1 VTDDNVRKIDARV
14 DIAYGNEEIADA
26 LKFESEGKNEISNY
40 NSLFNNRNAPAVKAF
55 TLEGNADNALSCGRA
70 LIDPEIVG
78 WWSTKFSSEIAEDR
92 ELRNTD
98 GETVNSYPFA
108 EPPTLT
114 VGFGSSRPVKTLQ
127 VFGDP
132 QLGEYPTRFAVTLF
146 RGDESYVQKE
156 FTNTEVKANIDLT
169 ADMPSDRLS
178 NGYIDGITNMAVEIL
193 AWNKPKRLS
202 KIYRCYD
209 DIIEQYKSD
218 ELKCFECIRELPNTD
233 EIAYGLVSGSCS
245 VTLYNKDRKFDQ
257 GYLKELMHINKR
269 VVPYIN
275 GTKLGSFYIK
285 EWDISQNDMFV
296 KCDASDRLTD
306 FRDIMYEGMMPESSG
321 ERLSFKT
328 LFEKVLEY
336 AGNSLLRAFSY
347 SVDKLLGEWSIEPY
361 LPRKSVWDVL
371 QMLCE
376 ASMSFVYVGK
386 DDVIYVKSEL
396 MQRQTPETNV
406 EIRPENAFSV
416 DIPFFADMEA
426 ERVKIPYFRKVVK
439 PDQELYRINDF
450 DASVGQKVSIPVEFD
465 KFCEIEKVSYGGR
478 DYPVS
483 YSDSTLKKGDTDFKY
498 DITITIEKIEDANKK
513 DLVVY
518 GKEITFEKQEL
529 YMPSDGDG
537 KASKTSGLYAH
548 PDCQLIQCVEKKQDD
563 AESAQVNA
571 ASTQDNEENKTK
583 HAQTIAE
590 RIMQLY
596 PTGTRS
602 ATATWRGAEKLDL
615 LQTAEIKGRYGD
627 GEAYMITQ
635 IKNTVDGG
643 FKQEIKGVSLPPI
656 QKQSINGVDK
666 TGGT

>member
-1 VTDDNVRKIDARV
+1 MTDDNVRKIDARV

-26 LKFESEGKNEISNY
+26 LEFNSDEKNEISNY

-78 WWSTKFSSEIAEDR
+78 WWSTSFSSEIA
-92 ELRNTD
+92 D
-98 GETVNSYPFA
+98 GASGYPFA
-108 EPPTLT
+108 TPPTLT

-146 RGDESYVQKE
+146 RGKEFYARKE

-169 ADMPSDRLS
+169 ADVPSDRLS
-178 NGYIDGITNMAVEIL
+178 NGYIDGITRMAVEIL

-275 GTKLGSFYIK
+275 GTKLDSFYIK

-396 MQRQTPETNV
+396 MQRQTPEISV
-406 EIRPENAFSV
+406 KISPQNAFSV

-426 ERVKIPYFRKVVK
+426 DRVKIPYFRKVVK

-450 DASVGQKVSIPVEFD
+450 DASEGQEVNIPVEFD
-465 KFCEIEKVSYGGR
+465 KFCEIERVEYKGTIYPLSLNKVIIENKIS
-478 DYPVS
+478 
-483 YSDSTLKKGDTDFKY
+483 DFKY
-498 DITITIEKIEDANKK
+498 VLSITVEKIEDANKK

-518 GKEITFEKQEL
+518 GKETTFEKQEL
-529 YMPSDGDG
+529 ATSEDTQ
-537 KASKTSGLYAH
+537 SKSGAGSLYTH
-548 PDCQLIQCVEKKQDD
+548 PDCELIQSEALAKQIRSRLK
-563 AESAQVNA
+563 E
-571 ASTQDNEENKTK
+571 
-583 HAQTIAE
+583 
-590 RIMQLY
+590 LY

-627 GEAYMITQ
+627 GEEYMITQ

-656 QKQSINGVDK
+656 QKQSINGVDI

>member
-1 VTDDNVRKIDARV
+1 MTDDNVRKIDARV

-26 LKFESEGKNEISNY
+26 LEFNSDEKNEISNY

-78 WWSTKFSSEIAEDR
+78 WWSTSFSSEIAEDT
-92 ELRNTD
+92 ELRNTG

-146 RGDESYVQKE
+146 RGDEFYARKE
-156 FTNTEVKANIDLT
+156 CTNTEVKANIDLT
-169 ADMPSDRLS
+169 ADVPSDRLS
-178 NGYIDGITNMAVEIL
+178 NGYIDGITRMAVEIL

-296 KCDASDRLTD
+296 KCDASDRLLD
-306 FRDIMYEGMMPESSG
+306 FRDIMYEGMMPKSSG

-347 SVDKLLGEWSIEPY
+347 SVDKELEKRSIEPY

-396 MQRQTPETNV
+396 MQRQTPEISV
-406 EIRPENAFSV
+406 KISPENAFSV

-450 DASVGQKVSIPVEFD
+450 DASEGQEVNIPVEFN
-465 KFCEIEKVSYGGR
+465 KFCEIDRVEYKGEIYTLSKKNLTVTK
-478 DYPVS
+478 
-483 YSDSTLKKGDTDFKY
+483 DSSDFKY
-498 DITITIEKIEDANKK
+498 AISITIKVLDDKKK
-513 DLVVY
+513 DLVIY
-518 GKEITFEKQEL
+518 GKETTFEKQEL
-529 YMPSDGDG
+529 TMPEDTQ
-537 KASKTSGLYAH
+537 SKSREDSLYTH
-548 PDCQLIQCVEKKQDD
+548 PDCELIQSEALAKQIRSRLK
-563 AESAQVNA
+563 E
-571 ASTQDNEENKTK
+571 
-583 HAQTIAE
+583 
-590 RIMQLY
+590 LY
-596 PTGTRS
+596 QTGTRS

-656 QKQSINGVDK
+656 QKQSINGVDI

>member
-1 VTDDNVRKIDARV
+1 MTDGNVRKIDARV

-26 LKFESEGKNEISNY
+26 LEFNSDEKNEISNY

-55 TLEGNADNALSCGRA
+55 TLEGNADNTLSCGRA

-78 WWSTKFSSEIAEDR
+78 WWSTKFSSEIAEDT
-92 ELRNTD
+92 ELRNTG
-98 GETVNSYPFA
+98 GELVKSYPFA
-108 EPPTLT
+108 TPPKLT

-146 RGDESYVQKE
+146 RGDEFYARKE
-156 FTNTEVKANIDLT
+156 FTNTDVKANIDLT
-169 ADMPSDRLS
+169 ADVPSDRLS
-178 NGYIDGITNMAVEIL
+178 NGYIDGITRMAVEIL

-306 FRDIMYEGMMPESSG
+306 FRDIMYEGMMPSG
-321 ERLSFKT
+321 EVKTCTFKT

-347 SVDKLLGEWSIEPY
+347 SVDKELEKRSIEPY

-396 MQRQTPETNV
+396 MARNTVGSDVNIDPK
-406 EIRPENAFSV
+406 NAFSV

-439 PDQELYRINDF
+439 PDQELYRINDYK
-450 DASVGQKVSIPVEFD
+450 ASEGQEKTISVEFD
-465 KFCEIEKVSYGGR
+465 KFCEIERLEYGGK
-478 DYPVS
+478 
-483 YSDSTLKKGDTDFKY
+483 DSLIEVKKISDFKY
-498 DITITIEKIEDANKK
+498 EISFTVQKIEDSNKK

-518 GKEITFEKQEL
+518 GKETTFEKQEL
-529 YMPSDGDG
+529 AIPEDTQ
-537 KASKTSGLYAH
+537 SKSGEGSIYTH
-548 PDCQLIQCVEKKQDD
+548 PDCELIQTTDL
-563 AESAQVNA
+563 A
-571 ASTQDNEENKTK
+571 AKIRDRLLS
-583 HAQTIAE
+583 
-590 RIMQLY
+590 LY

-602 ATATWRGAEKLDL
+602 ATATWRGAERLDL
-615 LQTAEIKGRYGD
+615 LQTAKIQGRYGD
-627 GEAYMITQ
+627 GEEYMITQ
-635 IKNTVDGG
+635 IRNTVDGG

-656 QKQSINGVDK
+656 QKQSHNGVDK

>member
-26 LKFESEGKNEISNY
+26 LEFNSDEKNEISNY

-78 WWSTKFSSEIAEDR
+78 WWSTSFSSEIAEDT
-92 ELRNTD
+92 ELRNTG

-146 RGDESYVQKE
+146 RGDEFYARKE

-169 ADMPSDRLS
+169 ADVPSDRLS
-178 NGYIDGITNMAVEIL
+178 NGYIDGITRMAVEIL

-296 KCDASDRLTD
+296 KCDASDRLLD
-306 FRDIMYEGMMPESSG
+306 FRDIMYEGMMPKSSG

-347 SVDKLLGEWSIEPY
+347 SVDKELEKRSIEPY

-396 MQRQTPETNV
+396 MQRQTPEISV
-406 EIRPENAFSV
+406 KISPENAFSV

-450 DASVGQKVSIPVEFD
+450 DASEGQEVNIPVEFN
-465 KFCEIEKVSYGGR
+465 KFCEIDRVEYKGEIYTLSKKNLTVTK
-478 DYPVS
+478 
-483 YSDSTLKKGDTDFKY
+483 DSSDFKY
-498 DITITIEKIEDANKK
+498 AISITIKVLDDKKK
-513 DLVVY
+513 DLVIY
-518 GKEITFEKQEL
+518 GKETTFEKQEL
-529 YMPSDGDG
+529 TMPEDTQ
-537 KASKTSGLYAH
+537 SKSREDSLYTH
-548 PDCQLIQCVEKKQDD
+548 PDCELIQSEALAKQIRSRLK
-563 AESAQVNA
+563 E
-571 ASTQDNEENKTK
+571 
-583 HAQTIAE
+583 
-590 RIMQLY
+590 LY
-596 PTGTRS
+596 QTGTRS

-656 QKQSINGVDK
+656 QKQSINGVDI

>member
-1 VTDDNVRKIDARV
+1 MTDDNVRKIDARV

-26 LKFESEGKNEISNY
+26 LKFESLDENEISNY

-78 WWSTKFSSEIAEDR
+78 WWSTSFSSEIAEDR
-92 ELRNTD
+92 ELRNTG
-98 GETVNSYPFA
+98 GELVKSYPFA

-146 RGDESYVQKE
+146 RGKEFCARKE

-169 ADMPSDRLS
+169 ADVPSDRLS
-178 NGYIDGITNMAVEIL
+178 NGYIDGITRMAVEIL

-296 KCDASDRLTD
+296 KCDASDRLLD
-306 FRDIMYEGMMPESSG
+306 FRDIMYEGMMPKSSG

-347 SVDKLLGEWSIEPY
+347 SVDKVLGEWSIEPY

-450 DASVGQKVSIPVEFD
+450 DASVGQEVTITVEFD
-465 KFCEIEKVSYGGR
+465 KFCEIERVDYGGEKCENITIIKI
-478 DYPVS
+478 DES
-483 YSDSTLKKGDTDFKY
+483 DFKY
-498 DITITIEKIEDANKK
+498 KITLKLSLNKGDKKK

-518 GKEITFEKQEL
+518 GKETTFEKQEL
-529 YMPSDGDG
+529 TMPADTQ
-537 KASKTSGLYAH
+537 SKSREDSLYTH
-548 PDCQLIQCVEKKQDD
+548 PDCELIQTADL
-563 AESAQVNA
+563 A
-571 ASTQDNEENKTK
+571 AKIRD
-583 HAQTIAE
+583 
-590 RIMQLY
+590 RLLYLY

-602 ATATWRGAEKLDL
+602 ATATWRGAEGLDL

-627 GEAYMITQ
+627 GEEYMITQ

-643 FKQEIKGVSLPPI
+643 FKQEINGMSLPPI
-656 QKQSINGVDK
+656 QKQSINGVDI

>member
-1 VTDDNVRKIDARV
+1 MTDDNVRKIDARV

-26 LKFESEGKNEISNY
+26 LEFNSDEKNEISNY

-78 WWSTKFSSEIAEDR
+78 WWSTSFSSEIA
-92 ELRNTD
+92 D
-98 GETVNSYPFA
+98 GASGYPFA
-108 EPPTLT
+108 TPPTLT

-146 RGDESYVQKE
+146 RGKEFYARKE

-169 ADMPSDRLS
+169 ADVPSDRLS
-178 NGYIDGITNMAVEIL
+178 NGYIDGITRMAVEIL

-306 FRDIMYEGMMPESSG
+306 FRDIMYEGMMPKSSG

-347 SVDKLLGEWSIEPY
+347 SVDKELEKRSIEPY

-396 MQRQTPETNV
+396 MQRQTPEISV
-406 EIRPENAFSV
+406 KISPENAFSV

-450 DASVGQKVSIPVEFD
+450 DASEGQEVNIPVEFN
-465 KFCEIEKVSYGGR
+465 KFCEIDRVEYKGEIYTLSKKNLTVTK
-478 DYPVS
+478 
-483 YSDSTLKKGDTDFKY
+483 DSSDFKY
-498 DITITIEKIEDANKK
+498 AISITIKVLDDKKK
-513 DLVVY
+513 DLVIY
-518 GKEITFEKQEL
+518 GKETTFEKQEL
-529 YMPSDGDG
+529 TMPEDTQ
-537 KASKTSGLYAH
+537 SKSREDSLYTH
-548 PDCQLIQCVEKKQDD
+548 PDCELIQSEALAKQIRSRLK
-563 AESAQVNA
+563 E
-571 ASTQDNEENKTK
+571 
-583 HAQTIAE
+583 
-590 RIMQLY
+590 LY
-596 PTGTRS
+596 QTGTRS

-656 QKQSINGVDK
+656 QKQSINGVDI

>member
-1 VTDDNVRKIDARV
+1 MTDDNVRKIDARV

-26 LKFESEGKNEISNY
+26 LKFNSDEKNEISNY
-40 NSLFNNRNAPAVKAF
+40 NNLFNNRNAPAVKAF
-55 TLEGNADNALSCGRA
+55 TLEGNDENKLSCGRA

-78 WWSTKFSSEIAEDR
+78 WWSTSFSSEIAEDT

-98 GETVNSYPFA
+98 GELVKSYPFA

-146 RGDESYVQKE
+146 RGKEFYARKE

-169 ADMPSDRLS
+169 ADVPSDRLS
-178 NGYIDGITNMAVEIL
+178 NGYIDGITRMAVEIL
-193 AWNKPKRLS
+193 GWNKPKRLS

-296 KCDASDRLTD
+296 KCDASDRLLD
-306 FRDIMYEGMMPESSG
+306 FRDIMYEGMMPKSSG

-347 SVDKLLGEWSIEPY
+347 AVDKLLGEWSIEPY

-396 MQRQTPETNV
+396 MARNTVGSDVNIDPK
-406 EIRPENAFSV
+406 NAFSV

-450 DASVGQKVSIPVEFD
+450 DASEGQEVTISVEFD
-465 KFCEIEKVSYGGR
+465 KFCEIERVDYGGEKCENITIIKI
-478 DYPVS
+478 DES
-483 YSDSTLKKGDTDFKY
+483 DFKY
-498 DITITIEKIEDANKK
+498 KITLKLSLNKGDKKK

-518 GKEITFEKQEL
+518 GKETTFEKQEL
-529 YMPSDGDG
+529 TMPADTQ
-537 KASKTSGLYAH
+537 SKSREDSLYTH
-548 PDCQLIQCVEKKQDD
+548 PDCELIQTADL
-563 AESAQVNA
+563 A
-571 ASTQDNEENKTK
+571 AKIRD
-583 HAQTIAE
+583 
-590 RIMQLY
+590 RLLYLY

-602 ATATWRGAEKLDL
+602 ATATWRGAEGLDL

-627 GEAYMITQ
+627 GEEYMITQ

-643 FKQEIKGVSLPPI
+643 FKQEINGMSLPPI
-656 QKQSINGVDK
+656 QKQSINGVDI

>member
-1 VTDDNVRKIDARV
+1 MTDDNVRKIDARV

-26 LKFESEGKNEISNY
+26 LKFESLDKNEISNY

-55 TLEGNADNALSCGRA
+55 TLEGNDENKLSCGRA

-78 WWSTKFSSEIAEDR
+78 WWSKSFSSETA
-92 ELRNTD
+92 D
-98 GETVNSYPFA
+98 GANGYPFA
-108 EPPTLT
+108 TPPTLT

-132 QLGEYPTRFAVTLF
+132 QLGEYPTRIAVTLF

-156 FTNTEVKANIDLT
+156 FTNTEVKANVDLT

-178 NGYIDGITNMAVEIL
+178 NGYIDGIKKMVVEIL
-193 AWNKPKRLS
+193 AWNKPKRSS

-296 KCDASDRLTD
+296 KCDASDRLLD
-306 FRDIMYEGMMPESSG
+306 FRDIMYEGMMPKSSG

-336 AGNSLLRAFSY
+336 AGNSLLRAFNY
-347 SVDKLLGEWSIEPY
+347 SVDKELGEWSVEPY

-396 MQRQTPETNV
+396 MQRQPPETNI

-439 PDQELYRINDF
+439 PDQELYRINDYK
-450 DASVGQKVSIPVEFD
+450 ASENETVEIPVEFD
-465 KFCEIEKVSYGGR
+465 KFCEIDRVEYKGNTY
-478 DYPVS
+478 
-483 YSDSTLKKGDTDFKY
+483 TLTENKLTVTKNGTNFKY
-498 DITITIEKIEDANKK
+498 LISFTVKAITDDKKK

-518 GKEITFEKQEL
+518 GKETTFEKQEL
-529 YMPSDGDG
+529 LTSEDTQ
-537 KASKTSGLYAH
+537 SKSGADGLYTH
-548 PDCQLIQCVEKKQDD
+548 PDCELIQCVEKKQDD
-563 AESAQVNA
+563 AESTQVNA
-571 ASTQDNEENKTK
+571 EATQDNEENKTK

-656 QKQSINGVDK
+656 QKQSINGVDI

>member
-1 VTDDNVRKIDARV
+1 MTDGNVRKIDARV

-26 LKFESEGKNEISNY
+26 LKFNSDVKNEISNY

-55 TLEGNADNALSCGRA
+55 TLEGNADNTLSCGRA

-92 ELRNTD
+92 ELRNTG

-132 QLGEYPTRFAVTLF
+132 QLEEYPTRFAVTLF
-146 RGDESYVQKE
+146 RGDEFYARKE

-169 ADMPSDRLS
+169 ADVPSDRLS
-178 NGYIDGITNMAVEIL
+178 NGYIDGITRMAVEIL

-347 SVDKLLGEWSIEPY
+347 SVDKELGKWSIESY

-396 MQRQTPETNV
+396 MQRQTPKTNV

-439 PDQELYRINDF
+439 PDQELYRINDYK
-450 DASVGQKVSIPVEFD
+450 ASEGQEVNIPVEFD
-465 KFCEIEKVSYGGR
+465 KFCEIERVEYGAGKFAL
-478 DYPVS
+478 
-483 YSDSTLKKGDTDFKY
+483 STNNLTVKKDASDFKY
-498 DITITIEKIEDANKK
+498 TISFTPIEIDANKK

-518 GKEITFEKQEL
+518 GKETTFEKQALSMPEDTQSKSREDSL
-529 YMPSDGDG
+529 Y
-537 KASKTSGLYAH
+537 TH
-548 PDCQLIQCVEKKQDD
+548 PDCELIQSE
-563 AESAQVNA
+563 ALA
-571 ASTQDNEENKTK
+571 K
-583 HAQTIAE
+583 HIRSRLKE
-590 RIMQLY
+590 LY

>member
-1 VTDDNVRKIDARV
+1 MADDNVRKIDARV

-26 LKFESEGKNEISNY
+26 LKFESLDENEISNY

-78 WWSTKFSSEIAEDR
+78 WWSTSFSSEIAEDT

-98 GETVNSYPFA
+98 GELVKSYPFA

-178 NGYIDGITNMAVEIL
+178 NGYIDGIKKMVVEIL

-218 ELKCFECIRELPNTD
+218 ELKCFECIRELPNAD

-296 KCDASDRLTD
+296 KCDASDRLMD
-306 FRDIMYEGMMPESSG
+306 FRDIMYEGMMPKSSG

-396 MQRQTPETNV
+396 MQRQTPETNI

-450 DASVGQKVSIPVEFD
+450 DASENETVEIPVEFD
-465 KFCEIEKVSYGGR
+465 KFCEIDKVEYKGNT
-478 DYPVS
+478 Y
-483 YSDSTLKKGDTDFKY
+483 TLTENKLTVTKNGTNFKY
-498 DITITIEKIEDANKK
+498 LISFTVKAITDDKKK

-518 GKEITFEKQEL
+518 GKETTFEKQEL
-529 YMPSDGDG
+529 YLPSDGEG

-548 PDCQLIQCVEKKQDD
+548 ADCELIQCVEKKQDG
-563 AESAQVNA
+563 AESTQVNA
-571 ASTQDNEENKTK
+571 EATQDNEENKTK

-602 ATATWRGAEKLDL
+602 ATATWRGAERLDL
-615 LQTAEIKGRYGD
+615 LQTAKIQGRYGD
-627 GEAYMITQ
+627 GEEYMITQ

-656 QKQSINGVDK
+656 QKQSNNGVDK

>member
-1 VTDDNVRKIDARV
+1 MTDDNVRKIDARV

-26 LKFESEGKNEISNY
+26 LEFNSDEKNEISNY

-78 WWSTKFSSEIAEDR
+78 WWSTSFSSEIA
-92 ELRNTD
+92 D
-98 GETVNSYPFA
+98 GASGYPFA
-108 EPPTLT
+108 TPPTLT

-146 RGDESYVQKE
+146 RGKEFYARKE

-169 ADMPSDRLS
+169 ADVPSDRLS
-178 NGYIDGITNMAVEIL
+178 NGYIDGITRMAVEIL

-396 MQRQTPETNV
+396 MQRQTPEISV
-406 EIRPENAFSV
+406 KISPQNAFSV

-426 ERVKIPYFRKVVK
+426 DRVKIPYFRKVVK

-450 DASVGQKVSIPVEFD
+450 DASEGQEVNIPVEFD
-465 KFCEIEKVSYGGR
+465 KFCEIERVEYKGTIYPLSLNKVIIENKIS
-478 DYPVS
+478 
-483 YSDSTLKKGDTDFKY
+483 DFKY
-498 DITITIEKIEDANKK
+498 VLSITVEKIEDANKK
-513 DLVVY
+513 TL
-518 GKEITFEKQEL
+518 
-529 YMPSDGDG
+529 
-537 KASKTSGLYAH
+537 
-548 PDCQLIQCVEKKQDD
+548 
-563 AESAQVNA
+563 
-571 ASTQDNEENKTK
+571 
-583 HAQTIAE
+583 
-590 RIMQLY
+590 
-596 PTGTRS
+596 
-602 ATATWRGAEKLDL
+602 
-615 LQTAEIKGRYGD
+615 
-627 GEAYMITQ
+627 
-635 IKNTVDGG
+635 
-643 FKQEIKGVSLPPI
+643 
-656 QKQSINGVDK
+656 
-666 TGGT
+666 

>member
-1 VTDDNVRKIDARV
+1 MTGGNVRKIDARV

-26 LKFESEGKNEISNY
+26 LKFESKDKNEISNY
-40 NSLFNNRNAPAVKAF
+40 NNLFNNRNAPAVKAF
-55 TLEGNADNALSCGRA
+55 TLEGNDENKLSCGRA

-78 WWSTKFSSEIAEDR
+78 WWSTKFSSANAEDR

-98 GETVNSYPFA
+98 GETVYSYPFA

-114 VGFGSSRPVKTLQ
+114 VGFGSPRPVKTLQ

-132 QLGEYPTRFAVTLF
+132 KLGEYPTRFAVTLY
-146 RGDESYVQKE
+146 RGDEFYVQKE

-169 ADMPSDRLS
+169 ADVPSDRLS
-178 NGYIDGITNMAVEIL
+178 NGYFDGITSMAVEIL

-296 KCDASDRLTD
+296 KCDASDRLLD
-306 FRDIMYEGMMPESSG
+306 FRDIMYEGMMPKSSC

-396 MQRQTPETNV
+396 MQRQTPETNI

-426 ERVKIPYFRKVVK
+426 ERVMIPYFRKVVK
-439 PDQELYRINDF
+439 PDRELYRINDF
-450 DASVGQKVSIPVEFD
+450 EASEGQEVNIPVEFD

-483 YSDSTLKKGDTDFKY
+483 YSDFTLKKGDTDFKY

-518 GKEITFEKQEL
+518 GKETTFEKQEL
-529 YMPSDGDG
+529 AIPEDTQ
-537 KASKTSGLYAH
+537 SKSGADGLYTH
-548 PDCQLIQCVEKKQDD
+548 PDCELIQSDALAKQIRSRLK
-563 AESAQVNA
+563 E
-571 ASTQDNEENKTK
+571 
-583 HAQTIAE
+583 
-590 RIMQLY
+590 LY

-602 ATATWRGAEKLDL
+602 ATATWRGAERLDL
-615 LQTAEIKGRYGD
+615 LQTAKIKGRYGD
-627 GEAYMITQ
+627 GVEYMTTQ

-656 QKQSINGVDK
+656 QKQSNNGVDI

>member
-1 VTDDNVRKIDARV
+1 MTDGNVRKIDARV

-26 LKFESEGKNEISNY
+26 LEFNSDDKNEISNY

-55 TLEGNADNALSCGRA
+55 TLEGNDENKLSCGRA

-92 ELRNTD
+92 ELRNTG

-108 EPPTLT
+108 TPPTLT
-114 VGFGSSRPVKTLQ
+114 VDFGSSRPVKTLQ

-132 QLGEYPTRFAVTLF
+132 QLGEYPTRIAVTLF

-306 FRDIMYEGMMPESSG
+306 FRDIMYEGMMPKSSG

-336 AGNSLLRAFSY
+336 AGNSLLRAFNY
-347 SVDKLLGEWSIEPY
+347 SVDKELGKWSIEPY

-465 KFCEIEKVSYGGR
+465 KFCEIERVEYKGTIYPLSLNKVKIENKIS
-478 DYPVS
+478 
-483 YSDSTLKKGDTDFKY
+483 DFKY
-498 DITITIEKIEDANKK
+498 VLSITVEKIEDANKK

-518 GKEITFEKQEL
+518 GKETTFEKQEL
-529 YMPSDGDG
+529 ATSDDTQ
-537 KASKTSGLYAH
+537 SKSRADGLYTH
-548 PDCQLIQCVEKKQDD
+548 PDCELIQCVEKKQDD
-563 AESAQVNA
+563 AESTQVNA
-571 ASTQDNEENKTK
+571 EATQDNEENKTK
-583 HAQTIAE
+583 HAQTIVE

-615 LQTAEIKGRYGD
+615 LQTAKIQGRYGD
-627 GEAYMITQ
+627 GEMYMITQ

-656 QKQSINGVDK
+656 QKQSNNGVDI

>member
-1 VTDDNVRKIDARV
+1 MTDDNVRKIDARV

-26 LKFESEGKNEISNY
+26 LEFNSDEKNEISNY

-78 WWSTKFSSEIAEDR
+78 WWSTSFSSEIA
-92 ELRNTD
+92 D
-98 GETVNSYPFA
+98 GASGYPFA
-108 EPPTLT
+108 TPPTLT

-146 RGDESYVQKE
+146 RGKEFYARKE

-169 ADMPSDRLS
+169 ADVPSDRLS
-178 NGYIDGITNMAVEIL
+178 NGYIDGITRMAVEIL

-396 MQRQTPETNV
+396 MQRQTPEISV
-406 EIRPENAFSV
+406 KISPQNAFSV

-426 ERVKIPYFRKVVK
+426 DRVKIPYFRKVVK

-450 DASVGQKVSIPVEFD
+450 DASEGQEVNIPVEFD
-465 KFCEIEKVSYGGR
+465 KFCEIERVEYKGTIYPLSLNKVIIENKIS
-478 DYPVS
+478 
-483 YSDSTLKKGDTDFKY
+483 DFKY
-498 DITITIEKIEDANKK
+498 VLSITVEKIEDANKK

-518 GKEITFEKQEL
+518 GKETTFEKQEL
-529 YMPSDGDG
+529 ATSEDTQ
-537 KASKTSGLYAH
+537 SKSGAGSLYTH
-548 PDCQLIQCVEKKQDD
+548 PDCELIQSEALAKQIRSRLK
-563 AESAQVNA
+563 E
-571 ASTQDNEENKTK
+571 
-583 HAQTIAE
+583 
-590 RIMQLY
+590 LY

-627 GEAYMITQ
+627 GEEYMITQ

-656 QKQSINGVDK
+656 QKQSINGVDI

>member
-1 VTDDNVRKIDARV
+1 MTDDNVRKIDARV

-78 WWSTKFSSEIAEDR
+78 WWSTKFSSEIAEDI

-108 EPPTLT
+108 EPPKLT

-146 RGDESYVQKE
+146 RGKEFCARKE

-169 ADMPSDRLS
+169 ADVPSDRLS
-178 NGYIDGITNMAVEIL
+178 NGYIDGITRMAVEIL

-306 FRDIMYEGMMPESSG
+306 FRDIMYEGMMPSG
-321 ERLSFKT
+321 EVKTCTFKT

-406 EIRPENAFSV
+406 EISPENAFSV

-450 DASVGQKVSIPVEFD
+450 DASEGQEVTIPVEFN
-465 KFCEIEKVSYGGR
+465 KFCEIDRVEYKGEIYTLSKKNLTVTK
-478 DYPVS
+478 
-483 YSDSTLKKGDTDFKY
+483 DSSDFKY
-498 DITITIEKIEDANKK
+498 AISITIKVLDDKKK
-513 DLVVY
+513 DLVIY
-518 GKEITFEKQEL
+518 GKETTFEKQEL
-529 YMPSDGDG
+529 TMPEDTQ
-537 KASKTSGLYAH
+537 SKLGEDSLYTH
-548 PDCQLIQCVEKKQDD
+548 PDCELIQSEALAKQIRSRLK
-563 AESAQVNA
+563 E
-571 ASTQDNEENKTK
+571 
-583 HAQTIAE
+583 
-590 RIMQLY
+590 LY

-627 GEAYMITQ
+627 GEAYMIMQ

>member
-1 VTDDNVRKIDARV
+1 MTDGNVRKIDARV

-26 LKFESEGKNEISNY
+26 LEFNSDEKNEISNY
-40 NSLFNNRNAPAVKAF
+40 NNLFNNRNAPAVKAF
-55 TLEGNADNALSCGRA
+55 TLEGNDENKLSCGRA

-78 WWSTKFSSEIAEDR
+78 WWSTKFSSEIAEDI

-98 GETVNSYPFA
+98 GELVKSYPFA
-108 EPPTLT
+108 EPPKLT
-114 VGFGSSRPVKTLQ
+114 VGFGSSRPVQTLQ

-146 RGDESYVQKE
+146 RGDEFYARKE

-169 ADMPSDRLS
+169 ADVPSDRLS
-178 NGYIDGITNMAVEIL
+178 NGYIDGITRMAVEIL

-296 KCDASDRLTD
+296 KCDASDRLMD

-426 ERVKIPYFRKVVK
+426 DRVKIPYFRKVVK

-450 DASVGQKVSIPVEFD
+450 DASEGQEVNISVEFD
-465 KFCEIEKVSYGGR
+465 KFCEIERVDYGGR
-478 DYPVS
+478 TYPLSHPNLTVS
-483 YSDSTLKKGDTDFKY
+483 RNDSYFKY
-498 DITITIEKIEDANKK
+498 NVSLVVDKITDTNKK

-518 GKEITFEKQEL
+518 GKETTFEKQEL
-529 YMPSDGDG
+529 ATSEDTQ
-537 KASKTSGLYAH
+537 SKSREDSLYTH
-548 PDCQLIQCVEKKQDD
+548 PDCELIQSEALAKQIRSRLK
-563 AESAQVNA
+563 E
-571 ASTQDNEENKTK
+571 
-583 HAQTIAE
+583 
-590 RIMQLY
+590 LY

-627 GEAYMITQ
+627 SEAYMITQ

-656 QKQSINGVDK
+656 QKQSINGVDI

>member
-1 VTDDNVRKIDARV
+1 MTDDNVRKIDARV

-26 LKFESEGKNEISNY
+26 LEFNSDEKNEISNY

-78 WWSTKFSSEIAEDR
+78 WWSTSFSSEIAEDT
-92 ELRNTD
+92 ELRNTG

-146 RGDESYVQKE
+146 RGDEFYARKE

-169 ADMPSDRLS
+169 ADVPSDRLS
-178 NGYIDGITNMAVEIL
+178 NGYIDGITRMAVEIL

-296 KCDASDRLTD
+296 KCDASDRLLD
-306 FRDIMYEGMMPESSG
+306 FRDIMYEGMMPKSSG

-347 SVDKLLGEWSIEPY
+347 SVDKELEKRSIEPY

-396 MQRQTPETNV
+396 MQRQTPEISV
-406 EIRPENAFSV
+406 KISPENAFSV

-450 DASVGQKVSIPVEFD
+450 DASEGQEVNIPVEFN
-465 KFCEIEKVSYGGR
+465 KFCEIDRVEHKGEIYTLSKKNLTVTK
-478 DYPVS
+478 
-483 YSDSTLKKGDTDFKY
+483 DSSDFKY
-498 DITITIEKIEDANKK
+498 AISITIKVLDDKKK
-513 DLVVY
+513 DLVIY
-518 GKEITFEKQEL
+518 GKETTFEKQEL
-529 YMPSDGDG
+529 TMPEDTQ
-537 KASKTSGLYAH
+537 SKSREDSLYTH
-548 PDCQLIQCVEKKQDD
+548 PDCELIQSEALAKQIRSRLK
-563 AESAQVNA
+563 E
-571 ASTQDNEENKTK
+571 
-583 HAQTIAE
+583 
-590 RIMQLY
+590 LY
-596 PTGTRS
+596 QTGTRS

-656 QKQSINGVDK
+656 QKQSINGVDI

>member
-1 VTDDNVRKIDARV
+1 MTDDNVRKIDARV

-26 LKFESEGKNEISNY
+26 LKFNSDEKNEISNY
-40 NSLFNNRNAPAVKAF
+40 NNLFNNRNAPAVKAF

-78 WWSTKFSSEIAEDR
+78 WWSTSFSSEIAEDR
-92 ELRNTD
+92 ELRNTG

-114 VGFGSSRPVKTLQ
+114 VGFGSSRPVKMLQ

-132 QLGEYPTRFAVTLF
+132 QLGEYPTRIAVTLF

-169 ADMPSDRLS
+169 ADVPSDRLS

-306 FRDIMYEGMMPESSG
+306 FRDIMYEGMMPSG
-321 ERLSFKT
+321 EVKTCTFKT

-347 SVDKLLGEWSIEPY
+347 SVDKELEKRSIEPY

-396 MQRQTPETNV
+396 MARNTVGSDVN
-406 EIRPENAFSV
+406 IDPENAFSV

-465 KFCEIEKVSYGGR
+465 KFCEIEKVEYAKIEYLLS
-478 DYPVS
+478 
-483 YSDSTLKKGDTDFKY
+483 KKQFELEKIDNSDFKY
-498 DITITIEKIEDANKK
+498 NVTIVVKGMEGDKK

-518 GKEITFEKQEL
+518 GKETTFEKQEL
-529 YMPSDGDG
+529 ATSEDTQSKSGDG
-537 KASKTSGLYAH
+537 SLYTH
-548 PDCQLIQCVEKKQDD
+548 PDCELIQSEALAKQIRSRLK
-563 AESAQVNA
+563 E
-571 ASTQDNEENKTK
+571 
-583 HAQTIAE
+583 
-590 RIMQLY
+590 LY

-602 ATATWRGAEKLDL
+602 ATATWRGAEGLDL

-627 GEAYMITQ
+627 GEEYMITQ

-643 FKQEIKGVSLPPI
+643 FKQEINGMSLPPI
-656 QKQSINGVDK
+656 QKQSINGVDI

>member
-1 VTDDNVRKIDARV
+1 MTDDNVRKIDARV

-26 LKFESEGKNEISNY
+26 LEFNSDEKNEISNY

-55 TLEGNADNALSCGRA
+55 TLEGNNDNMLSCGRA

-78 WWSTKFSSEIAEDR
+78 WWSTKFSSA
-92 ELRNTD
+92 NAD
-98 GETVNSYPFA
+98 GASGYPFA
-108 EPPTLT
+108 EPPKLT
-114 VGFGSSRPVKTLQ
+114 VDFGSSRPVKTLQ

-132 QLGEYPTRFAVTLF
+132 QLGEYPTRIAVTLI
-146 RGDESYVQKE
+146 RVDESYARKV

-169 ADMPSDRLS
+169 ADVPSDRLS
-178 NGYIDGITNMAVEIL
+178 NGYIDGITSMAVEIL

-296 KCDASDRLTD
+296 KCDASDRLLD
-306 FRDIMYEGMMPESSG
+306 FRDIMYEGMMPKSSG

-336 AGNSLLRAFSY
+336 AGNSLLRAFNY
-347 SVDKLLGEWSIEPY
+347 SVDTELEKWSIEPY

-396 MQRQTPETNV
+396 MARNTVGSDVNIDPK
-406 EIRPENAFSV
+406 NAFSV

-450 DASVGQKVSIPVEFD
+450 DASEGQKVTLPVEFD
-465 KFCEIEKVSYGGR
+465 KYCEIERLEYGGK
-478 DYPVS
+478 D
-483 YSDSTLKKGDTDFKY
+483 TLIEIKKISDFKY
-498 DITITIEKIEDANKK
+498 EISFTFQKIEDDKKK
-513 DLVVY
+513 DIVVY
-518 GKEITFEKQEL
+518 GKETTFEKQEL
-529 YMPSDGDG
+529 ATSDDTQ
-537 KASKTSGLYAH
+537 SKSRADSLYTH
-548 PDCQLIQCVEKKQDD
+548 PDCELIQSDALAKQIRSRLK
-563 AESAQVNA
+563 E
-571 ASTQDNEENKTK
+571 
-583 HAQTIAE
+583 
-590 RIMQLY
+590 LY

-602 ATATWRGAEKLDL
+602 ATATWRGAEGLDL

-627 GEAYMITQ
+627 GEEYMITQ

-643 FKQEIKGVSLPPI
+643 FKQEINGVSLPPI
-656 QKQSINGVDK
+656 QKQSINGVDI

>member
-1 VTDDNVRKIDARV
+1 MTDDNVRKIDARV

-26 LKFESEGKNEISNY
+26 LEFKSDEKNEISNY
-40 NSLFNNRNAPAVKAF
+40 NNLFNNRNAPAVKAF

-92 ELRNTD
+92 ELRNTG

-132 QLGEYPTRFAVTLF
+132 QLEEYPTRFAATLF
-146 RGDESYVQKE
+146 RGDEFYARKE

-169 ADMPSDRLS
+169 ADVPSDRLS
-178 NGYIDGITNMAVEIL
+178 NGYIDGITRMAVEIL

-306 FRDIMYEGMMPESSG
+306 FRDIMYEGMMPKSSG

-361 LPRKSVWDVL
+361 LPRKSVWGVL

-396 MQRQTPETNV
+396 MQRQTPETNI

-465 KFCEIEKVSYGGR
+465 KFCEIEKVSYGGG
-478 DYPVS
+478 DYSIGEKLTV
-483 YSDSTLKKGDTDFKY
+483 KKGSSDFKY
-498 DITITIEKIEDANKK
+498 LVSFTVQDNKGDKK

-518 GKEITFEKQEL
+518 GKETTFEKQEL
-529 YMPSDGDG
+529 YMPSDGEG
-537 KASKTSGLYAH
+537 KASKTSGLYTH
-548 PDCQLIQCVEKKQDD
+548 TDCELIQCVEKKQDD
-563 AESAQVNA
+563 AESTQVNA
-571 ASTQDNEENKTK
+571 EATQDNEENKTK

-615 LQTAEIKGRYGD
+615 LQTAKIQGRYGD

-656 QKQSINGVDK
+656 QKQSINGVDI

>member
-1 VTDDNVRKIDARV
+1 MTGGNVRKIDARV

-26 LKFESEGKNEISNY
+26 LEFNSDEKNEISNY
-40 NSLFNNRNAPAVKAF
+40 NNLFNNRNAPAVKAF
-55 TLEGNADNALSCGRA
+55 TLEGNDENKLSCGRA

-78 WWSTKFSSEIAEDR
+78 WWSTKFSSANAEDR
-92 ELRNTD
+92 ELRNID
-98 GETVNSYPFA
+98 GELVKSYPFA
-108 EPPTLT
+108 TPPTLT

-132 QLGEYPTRFAVTLF
+132 QLGEYPTRIAVTLF
-146 RGDESYVQKE
+146 HGKESYARKV

-169 ADMPSDRLS
+169 ADVPSDRLS
-178 NGYIDGITNMAVEIL
+178 NGYIDGITSMAVEIL

-245 VTLYNKDRKFDQ
+245 VTLYNKDRKFDR

-296 KCDASDRLTD
+296 KCDASDRLLD
-306 FRDIMYEGMMPESSG
+306 FRDIMYEGMMPRTNG
-321 ERLSFKT
+321 EKLTFKA
-328 LFEKVLEY
+328 LFEDVLKN
-336 AGNSLLRAFSY
+336 AGKRLLRAFSY
-347 SVDKLLGEWSIEPY
+347 SVDERLDKWSIEPY

-396 MQRQTPETNV
+396 MQRQTSETNI
-406 EIRPENAFSV
+406 EIKPENAFSV
-416 DIPFFADMEA
+416 DIPFFADVEA

-450 DASVGQKVSIPVEFD
+450 EASVGQEVSIPVEFD
-465 KFCEIEKVSYGGR
+465 KFCEIERVEYGAGKFALSTNDLTVKKDVS
-478 DYPVS
+478 
-483 YSDSTLKKGDTDFKY
+483 DFKY
-498 DITITIEKIEDANKK
+498 TISFTPSRIDANKK

-518 GKEITFEKQEL
+518 GKETTFEKQEL
-529 YMPSDGDG
+529 TMPEDTQ
-537 KASKTSGLYAH
+537 SKSREDSLYTH
-548 PDCQLIQCVEKKQDD
+548 PDCELIQTSDL
-563 AESAQVNA
+563 A
-571 ASTQDNEENKTK
+571 AKIRD
-583 HAQTIAE
+583 
-590 RIMQLY
+590 RLLYLY

-602 ATATWRGAEKLDL
+602 AAATWRGAENLDL
-615 LQTAEIKGRYGD
+615 LQTADIRGRYGD
-627 GEAYMITQ
+627 SEKYMITQ

-643 FKQEIKGVSLPPI
+643 FKQEIKGVSLPSI
-656 QKQSINGVDK
+656 QKQSNNGVDI

>member
-1 VTDDNVRKIDARV
+1 MTDDNVRKIDARV

-40 NSLFNNRNAPAVKAF
+40 ISLFNNRNAPAVKAF

-78 WWSTKFSSEIAEDR
+78 WWSTSFSSEIAEDT

-98 GETVNSYPFA
+98 GELVKSYPFA

-146 RGDESYVQKE
+146 RGDEFYARKE

-169 ADMPSDRLS
+169 ADVPSDRLS

-218 ELKCFECIRELPNTD
+218 ELKCFECIRELPDAD

-296 KCDASDRLTD
+296 KCDASDRLMD
-306 FRDIMYEGMMPESSG
+306 FRDIMYEGMMPKSSG

-406 EIRPENAFSV
+406 KISPENAFSV

-439 PDQELYRINDF
+439 PDQELYRINDYK
-450 DASVGQKVSIPVEFD
+450 ASVGQKVSIPVEFD
-465 KFCEIEKVSYGGR
+465 KFCEIEKVEYAKIEYLLS
-478 DYPVS
+478 
-483 YSDSTLKKGDTDFKY
+483 KKQFELEKIDNSDFKY
-498 DITITIEKIEDANKK
+498 NVTIVVKGMEGDKN

-518 GKEITFEKQEL
+518 GKETTFEKQEL
-529 YMPSDGDG
+529 ATSEDTQ
-537 KASKTSGLYAH
+537 SKSGAGSLYTH
-548 PDCQLIQCVEKKQDD
+548 PDCELIQSEALAKQIRSRLK
-563 AESAQVNA
+563 E
-571 ASTQDNEENKTK
+571 
-583 HAQTIAE
+583 
-590 RIMQLY
+590 LY

-602 ATATWRGAEKLDL
+602 ATATWRGAEKLEL

-666 TGGT
+666 TGDT

>member
-1 VTDDNVRKIDARV
+1 MTDDNVRKIDARV

-26 LKFESEGKNEISNY
+26 LKFESDGKNEISNY

-78 WWSTKFSSEIAEDR
+78 WWSTSFSSEIAEDT

-98 GETVNSYPFA
+98 GELVKSYPFA

-146 RGDESYVQKE
+146 RGKEFYARKE

-169 ADMPSDRLS
+169 ADVPSDRLS
-178 NGYIDGITNMAVEIL
+178 NGYIDGITRMAVEIL
-193 AWNKPKRLS
+193 GWNKPKRLS

-296 KCDASDRLTD
+296 KCDASDRLLD
-306 FRDIMYEGMMPESSG
+306 FRDIMYEGMMPKSSG

-347 SVDKLLGEWSIEPY
+347 AVDKLLGEWSIEPY

-396 MQRQTPETNV
+396 MARNTVGSDVNIDPK
-406 EIRPENAFSV
+406 NAFSV

-450 DASVGQKVSIPVEFD
+450 DASEGQEVTISVEFD
-465 KFCEIEKVSYGGR
+465 KFCEIERVDYGGEKCENITIIKI
-478 DYPVS
+478 DES
-483 YSDSTLKKGDTDFKY
+483 DFKY
-498 DITITIEKIEDANKK
+498 KITLKLSLNKGDKKK

-518 GKEITFEKQEL
+518 GKETTFEKQEL
-529 YMPSDGDG
+529 TMPADTQ
-537 KASKTSGLYAH
+537 SKSREDSLYTH
-548 PDCQLIQCVEKKQDD
+548 PDCELIQTADL
-563 AESAQVNA
+563 A
-571 ASTQDNEENKTK
+571 AKIRD
-583 HAQTIAE
+583 
-590 RIMQLY
+590 RLLYLY

-602 ATATWRGAEKLDL
+602 ATATWRGAEGLDL

-627 GEAYMITQ
+627 GEEYMITQ

-643 FKQEIKGVSLPPI
+643 FKQEINGMSLPPI
-656 QKQSINGVDK
+656 QKQSINGVDI

>member
-1 VTDDNVRKIDARV
+1 MTGGNVRKIDARV

-26 LKFESEGKNEISNY
+26 LKFESDDKNEISNY

-55 TLEGNADNALSCGRA
+55 TLEGNDENKLSCGRA

-78 WWSTKFSSEIAEDR
+78 WWSTKFSSANAEDR

-98 GETVNSYPFA
+98 GESVYSYPFA

-114 VGFGSSRPVKTLQ
+114 VDFGSPRPVKTLQ

-132 QLGEYPTRFAVTLF
+132 KLGEYPTRFAVSLY
-146 RGDESYVQKE
+146 RGDEFYSRKE
-156 FTNTEVKANIDLT
+156 FANTEVKADIRLAEVGAEENG
-169 ADMPSDRLS
+169 AD
-178 NGYIDGITNMAVEIL
+178 GYIQGITKMAVEIL
-193 AWNKPKRLS
+193 AWNKPHRLS

-209 DIIEQYKSD
+209 DIIERYDSD

-245 VTLYNKDRKFDQ
+245 VTLYNKDRKFDR

-296 KCDASDRLTD
+296 KCDASDRLLD
-306 FRDIMYEGMMPESSG
+306 FRDIMYEGMMPKSPG
-321 ERLSFKT
+321 EKLTFKA
-328 LFEKVLEY
+328 LFEDVLKN

-347 SVDKLLGEWSIEPY
+347 SVDERLDKWSIEPY
-361 LPRKSVWDVL
+361 LPRKSVWGVL

-406 EIRPENAFSV
+406 EIKPKNAFSV

-426 ERVKIPYFRKVVK
+426 ERVKVPYFRKVVK

-450 DASVGQKVSIPVEFD
+450 EAGENETVEIPVEFD
-465 KFCEIEKVSYGGR
+465 KFCEIESVAYKGR
-478 DYPVS
+478 EYYLNNNLRVEKNGS
-483 YSDSTLKKGDTDFKY
+483 DFKY
-498 DITITIEKIEDANKK
+498 KILFNEIKTESTDK

-518 GKEITFEKQEL
+518 GKEITFEKQEFTVSGDEQGKSGEQSL
-529 YMPSDGDG
+529 Y
-537 KASKTSGLYAH
+537 KH
-548 PDCQLIQCVEKKQDD
+548 PDCELIQSEALANQIRSRLK
-563 AESAQVNA
+563 E
-571 ASTQDNEENKTK
+571 
-583 HAQTIAE
+583 
-590 RIMQLY
+590 LY
-596 PTGTRS
+596 STGTRS
-602 ATATWRGAEKLDL
+602 ASAQWRGAENLDL
-615 LQTAEIKGRYGD
+615 LQIAKIQGRYGD
-627 GEAYMITQ
+627 GGEYMITQ

-643 FKQEIKGVSLPPI
+643 YKQEIRGVSLPPI
-656 QKQSINGVDK
+656 QKQSNNGVDI

>member
-1 VTDDNVRKIDARV
+1 MTGGNVRKIDARV

-26 LKFESEGKNEISNY
+26 LKFESKDKNEISNY

-55 TLEGNADNALSCGRA
+55 TLEGNDENKLSCGRA

-78 WWSTKFSSEIAEDR
+78 WWSTKFSSANAEDI

-98 GETVNSYPFA
+98 GESVYSYPFA
-108 EPPTLT
+108 EPPTLA
-114 VGFGSSRPVKTLQ
+114 VDFGSPRPVKTLQ

-132 QLGEYPTRFAVTLF
+132 KLGEYPTRFAVSLY
-146 RGDESYVQKE
+146 RGNDLYVRKE
-156 FTNTEVKANIDLT
+156 FANTEVKADIRLAEVGAEENG
-169 ADMPSDRLS
+169 AD
-178 NGYIDGITNMAVEIL
+178 GYIQGITKMAVEIL
-193 AWNKPKRLS
+193 AWNKPHRLS

-209 DIIEQYKSD
+209 DIIERYDSD

-245 VTLYNKDRKFDQ
+245 VTLYNKDRKFDR

-296 KCDASDRLTD
+296 KCDASDRLLD
-306 FRDIMYEGMMPESSG
+306 FRDIMYEGRMPRTNG
-321 ERLSFKT
+321 EKLTFKA
-328 LFEKVLEY
+328 LFEDVLKN

-347 SVDKLLGEWSIEPY
+347 SVDERLDKWSIEPY

-396 MQRQTPETNV
+396 MQRQTSETNI
-406 EIRPENAFSV
+406 EIKPENAFSV
-416 DIPFFADMEA
+416 DIPFFADVEA

-439 PDQELYRINDF
+439 PDKELYRINDF
-450 DASVGQKVSIPVEFD
+450 EASENETVEIPVEFD
-465 KFCEIEKVSYGGR
+465 KFCEIDRVEYAKIEYLLSKNQFE
-478 DYPVS
+478 
-483 YSDSTLKKGDTDFKY
+483 LKKIDNSDFKY
-498 DITITIEKIEDANKK
+498 NVTFVVKDMEGDKK

-518 GKEITFEKQEL
+518 GKETTFEKQEL
-529 YMPSDGDG
+529 AMPEDTQ
-537 KASKTSGLYAH
+537 SKSVADGLYTH
-548 PDCQLIQCVEKKQDD
+548 PDCELIQSEALAKQIRSRLK
-563 AESAQVNA
+563 E
-571 ASTQDNEENKTK
+571 
-583 HAQTIAE
+583 
-590 RIMQLY
+590 LY

-602 ATATWRGAEKLDL
+602 ASAQWRGEQKLDL
-615 LQTAEIKGRYGD
+615 LQTAKIKGRYGD
-627 GEAYMITQ
+627 GEKYMIMQ

-643 FKQEIKGVSLPPI
+643 YKQEIRGVSLPPI
-656 QKQSINGVDK
+656 QKQSNNGVDI

>member
-1 VTDDNVRKIDARV
+1 MTDDNVRKIDARV

-26 LKFESEGKNEISNY
+26 LEFNSDEKNEISNY

-78 WWSTKFSSEIAEDR
+78 WWSTSFSSEIAEDT
-92 ELRNTD
+92 ELRNTG

-146 RGDESYVQKE
+146 RGDEFYARKE

-169 ADMPSDRLS
+169 ADVPSDRLS
-178 NGYIDGITNMAVEIL
+178 NGYIDGITRMAVEIL

-296 KCDASDRLTD
+296 KCDASDRLLD
-306 FRDIMYEGMMPESSG
+306 FRDIMYEGMMPKSSG

-347 SVDKLLGEWSIEPY
+347 SVDKELEKRSIEPY

-396 MQRQTPETNV
+396 MQRQTPEISV
-406 EIRPENAFSV
+406 KISPENAFSV

-450 DASVGQKVSIPVEFD
+450 DASEGQEVNIPVEFN
-465 KFCEIEKVSYGGR
+465 KFCEIDRVEYKGEIYTLSKKNLTVTK
-478 DYPVS
+478 
-483 YSDSTLKKGDTDFKY
+483 DSSDFKY
-498 DITITIEKIEDANKK
+498 AISITIKVLDDKKK
-513 DLVVY
+513 DLVIY
-518 GKEITFEKQEL
+518 GKETTFEKQEL
-529 YMPSDGDG
+529 TMPEDTQ
-537 KASKTSGLYAH
+537 SKSREDSLYTH
-548 PDCQLIQCVEKKQDD
+548 PDCELIQSEALAKQIRSRLK
-563 AESAQVNA
+563 E
-571 ASTQDNEENKTK
+571 
-583 HAQTIAE
+583 
-590 RIMQLY
+590 LY
-596 PTGTRS
+596 QTGTRS

-656 QKQSINGVDK
+656 QKQSINGVDI